1 MNQST
6 MDLSQINLEEM
17 IRKYGK
23 EEVVRMMNI
32 IIENGKKLL
41 ELQKKLVKL
50 TNEKKIKQ
58 KN

>member
-50 TNEKKIKQ
+50 TNEKKIK
-58 KN
+58 